1 MLVHSPGLSDHVGA
15 GVGFQKGDDVPLHR
29 LWGKEQGQRALSQPA
44 LGALC
49 WEHPPP
55 PHDSALT
62 LGPVWQGDW
71 QGCVRILALS
81 LCILVCKVGAGV
93 TPPGGLLWGEN
104 ARNSRFSF
112 LLSLHLG
119 EYLVLPLPLGS
130 EGQGRGPGV

>member
-1 MLVHSPGLSDHVGA
+1 MD
-15 GVGFQKGDDVPLHR
+15 FQKGDDVPLHG

-49 WEHPPP
+49 RKHPPP
-55 PHDSALT
+55 PPDLAPT

-81 LCILVCKVGAGV
+81 LCILVCKVGAGL
-93 TPPGGLLWGEN
+93 TPPGGLLWGKN
-104 ARNSRFSF
+104 ARNSCFSF

-119 EYLVLPLPLGS
+119 EYLVLPLQLGS
-130 EGQGRGPGV
+130 EGQG